1 MHKDKTCRLYLV
13 PPSVCFPSSTQV
25 SLVFLVSGLIILGYS
40 SSISGQCTYQAVVKE
55 VCGLAIGQ
63 LCEICFV
70 FNLFMI
76 SVAFLVIVDDQLE
89 KRELEWVECAE
100 VLICA
105 FFCKILLSF
114 IINIHFCKG
123 VWTDLLSEMTCSAIH
138 WSALMYECR
147 VYLPKYSPATFL
159 IGVCCLLELDFE
171 SLCFFLSRPA
181 RLFLSELKTA
191 RLQSLPSSSVSGWI
205 LCDLAWLLSPLS

>member
-1 MHKDKTCRLYLV
+1 MHLPGGGEGGVRAGHRSAVWDLLRLQPLHDL
-13 PPSVCFPSSTQV
+13 C
-25 SLVFLVSGLIILGYS
+25 GLSGYS
-40 SSISGQCTYQAVVKE
+40 GRPAGEAWVGVGR
-55 VCGLAIGQ
+55 VCWSTD
-63 LCEICFV
+63 LCF
-70 FNLFMI
+70 
-76 SVAFLVIVDDQLE
+76 
-89 KRELEWVECAE
+89 
-100 VLICA
+100 

-205 LCDLAWLLSPLS
+205 LCDLPWLLSPLS